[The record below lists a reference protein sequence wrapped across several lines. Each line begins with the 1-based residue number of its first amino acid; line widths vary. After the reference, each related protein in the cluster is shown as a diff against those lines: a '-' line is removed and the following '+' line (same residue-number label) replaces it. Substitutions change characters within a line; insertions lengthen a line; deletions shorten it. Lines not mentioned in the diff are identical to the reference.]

1 MQRRN
6 SYSDLGLVIAISIF
20 ICILIKC
27 LLFGFTWVGIGW
39 LLFSCVYF
47 IVSWRWPSD
56 SKWVKNLTTFYLL
69 FSVVAA
75 LGTIFFDKKTRPVM
89 HAFEGTGD
97 TIQDERI
104 VEESQN
110 KKTAEAIPGETTQ
123 QDSLKSNL
131 IIPDSALLHV
141 NVLQDDKLED
151 VTPDTNIH
159 I

>member
-1 MQRRN
+1 
-6 SYSDLGLVIAISIF
+6 
-20 ICILIKC
+20 
-27 LLFGFTWVGIGW
+27 
-39 LLFSCVYF
+39 
-47 IVSWRWPSD
+47 
-56 SKWVKNLTTFYLL
+56 
-69 FSVVAA
+69 
-75 LGTIFFDKKTRPVM
+75 M

-151 VTPDTNIH
+151 VTPDTTIH